1 MDSESLFKKEI
12 TSDYRK
18 PIKQS
23 LQPKNTLFN
32 QVLWCG
38 EGWGL
43 VIALLCADKK
53 NGEAYRIFRI

>member
-38 EGWGL
+38 EVWGL

-53 NGEAYRIFRI
+53 NGEA